1 MLYQKLLLGKQPYF
15 INNVEKIRSFE
26 KHRHPEIEL
35 SYCISGSY
43 PIIINHE
50 LHILKQGELAI
61 IGSMITHE
69 IPESNSKNCCALVIE
84 VGPGLLLEH
93 FDVLACAIS
102 ESPILKVDENINKD
116 LYSLLKE
123 IIMLKKEPVIFSD
136 LIIRGNLYKICGYI
150 LRKFESINSSE
161 HKVYEVRSIANI
173 EKALSLLYERY
184 NKSLSIEEV
193 AELCGYSKSNF
204 CKIFKRVT
212 GDTFH
217 NVLNNYRI
225 NMACVLLDNTNY
237 PIETIAHEVGFAD
250 TKTLCRVFKSVK
262 GMTTGEFRKRSTK
275 VI

>member
-1 MLYQKLLLGKQPYF
+1 M
-15 INNVEKIRSFE
+15 
-26 KHRHPEIEL
+26 
-35 SYCISGSY
+35 
-43 PIIINHE
+43 
-50 LHILKQGELAI
+50 
-61 IGSMITHE
+61 
-69 IPESNSKNCCALVIE
+69 
-84 VGPGLLLEH
+84 LLEH